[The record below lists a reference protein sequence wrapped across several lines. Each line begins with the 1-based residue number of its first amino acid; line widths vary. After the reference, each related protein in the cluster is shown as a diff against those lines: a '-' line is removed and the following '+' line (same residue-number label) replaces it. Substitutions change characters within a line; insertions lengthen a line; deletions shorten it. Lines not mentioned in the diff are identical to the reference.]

1 LATGVD
7 YEVEYN
13 NRARVPENPSI
24 MAGWAKDAAVYR
36 ERHTPRVIAYGPGG
50 RNSIDLFP
58 GNDEGPVVV
67 FIHGGYW
74 QALDGSFF
82 SHLAGGLNAH
92 GIGVAIPGYDL
103 CPAVTVDE
111 IIRQMRMAT
120 RELARLGRSLVVS
133 GHSAGGHLAACMLAT
148 DWQAFDASLP
158 GDPVIAAYAIS
169 GLFDLGPL
177 VGTSI
182 NKAMGLDDATARAAS
197 PLFWKA
203 PARGSLDAVVGENE
217 SAEYFRQSRT
227 IVEQWGAAGTAT
239 RFGVV
244 AGANHFTAI
253 APLADPGS
261 PMVARLMELARR
273 QASGPIDGASL
284 PGVGPM
290 RLCMPRGGTSLEP
303 GKAQQRQHPLQDSPD
318 ADEHDEQL
326 EELCQSA
333 VVGKFV
339 DRPKTDGTEDDNNQ
353 NTNQCGKHPIPLHHR

>member
-1 LATGVD
+1 MATDVD
-7 YEVEYN
+7 YEAEYN

-24 MAGWAKDAAVYR
+24 MAGWAKDAAAYR
-36 ERHTPRVIAYGPGG
+36 QRHAPRVIAYGPGA

-92 GIGVAIPGYDL
+92 GVSVAIPSYDL

-111 IIRQMRMAT
+111 IIRQMRVAT
-120 RELARLGRSLVVS
+120 RELTRLGRSLVVS

-148 DWQAFDASLP
+148 DWQAYDASLP

-182 NKAMGLDDATARAAS
+182 NKALQLDDATARTAS
-197 PLFWKA
+197 PLFWKP

-227 IVEQWGAAGTAT
+227 IVEHWGAAGIAT

-261 PMVARLMELARR
+261 PMTLRLKELAAR
-273 QASGPIDGASL
+273 
-284 PGVGPM
+284 
-290 RLCMPRGGTSLEP
+290 
-303 GKAQQRQHPLQDSPD
+303 
-318 ADEHDEQL
+318 
-326 EELCQSA
+326 
-333 VVGKFV
+333 
-339 DRPKTDGTEDDNNQ
+339 
-353 NTNQCGKHPIPLHHR
+353 